1 MASLPRTR
9 LVEIPGRSRAP
20 TSQGGWSGVLLAD
33 CLHWLQR
40 RRPQLCTARGLLRRT
55 DLAKRNSGRPAGV
68 VLTISGGIG
77 KTAAGRQVIS
87 RLREDSWL
95 IAVHEDR
102 WNPTALITATANA
115 IT

>member
-1 MASLPRTR
+1 MVLRLARENESWRYRGVHGELAAADPSCARRGDYCAASTW
-9 LVEIPGRSRAP
+9 
-20 TSQGGWSGVLLAD
+20 QSG
-33 CLHWLQR
+33 
-40 RRPQLCTARGLLRRT
+40 
-55 DLAKRNSGRPAGV
+55 NSGRPAGV
-68 VLTISGGIG
+68 VLTDFGRIG

>member
-1 MASLPRTR
+1 
-9 LVEIPGRSRAP
+9 
-20 TSQGGWSGVLLAD
+20 
-33 CLHWLQR
+33 
-40 RRPQLCTARGLLRRT
+40 
-55 DLAKRNSGRPAGV
+55 LAKREFGAASGGGADRFR
-68 VLTISGGIG
+68 GIG

-102 WNPTALITATANA
+102 WNPTALITAAANA

>member
-1 MASLPRTR
+1 M
-9 LVEIPGRSRAP
+9 
-20 TSQGGWSGVLLAD
+20 
-33 CLHWLQR
+33 
-40 RRPQLCTARGLLRRT
+40 
-55 DLAKRNSGRPAGV
+55 
-68 VLTISGGIG
+68 VLTDFGRIG